1 MRFVFKKKI
10 IMKKTYKNPTMYVV
24 KVELQQMVAASGG
37 FGSGT
42 KPGGNAVAPEML
54 FEDDIL

>member
-1 MRFVFKKKI
+1 VFKKKI